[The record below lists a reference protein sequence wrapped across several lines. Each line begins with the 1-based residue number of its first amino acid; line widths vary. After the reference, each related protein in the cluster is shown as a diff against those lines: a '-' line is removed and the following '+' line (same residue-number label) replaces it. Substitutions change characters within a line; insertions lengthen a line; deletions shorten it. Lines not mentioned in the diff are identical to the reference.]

1 MEVVRACCRPQSP
14 SCTHAALTLLDAG
27 LQQTQ
32 DGLARVR
39 DATIIATVSMRRIPL
54 LLFQAPATHSN
65 VVVREPLQLHVILIL
80 WVEVTL
86 NVVAVPEAISQ
97 YLTYQLLAFL
107 QCLCGPLISMI
118 SILPEGMLICGRRTD
133 HSVW

>member
-1 MEVVRACCRPQSP
+1 
-14 SCTHAALTLLDAG
+14 
-27 LQQTQ
+27 
-32 DGLARVR
+32 
-39 DATIIATVSMRRIPL
+39 MRRIPL

-118 SILPEGMLICGRRTD
+118 SILPEAC
-133 HSVW
+133 